1 MHCILDAIL
10 LGLSRGRTAPF
21 SGNMSKRSHD
31 QLPRVSYL
39 LSKGKSMKKQLL
51 ATLAVGLMSVGIH
64 GVAGAD
70 TLEKV
75 KQSGVFTI
83 GHRDA
88 SIPLSYYD
96 DKQQPIGYSMEI
108 CQRVA
113 DAIKTELK
121 LPKLEVK
128 YQLVTSANRI
138 PLLANGTVDI
148 ECGSTTNN
156 ADRQKQVSYLPTTF
170 VTANRIVYKK
180 SSGVKKLADL
190 KGMTLVS
197 TAGTT
202 NIKQVTE
209 LNAAQNLGIN
219 VVSANGHAES
229 FLMVETGRAAAFA
242 MDDILLAGLVANS
255 KNPSDYEISTE
266 ALSVEPYGIM
276 IRKDDPKFK
285 KMADGVVAQ
294 LMSSGEL
301 TKIYDK
307 WFLKPI
313 PPKNIT
319 MNIPMSA
326 SLKKVMAKPTD
337 SPDPAAY
344 Q

>member
-1 MHCILDAIL
+1 M
-10 LGLSRGRTAPF
+10 
-21 SGNMSKRSHD
+21 RSI
-31 QLPRVSYL
+31 
-39 LSKGKSMKKQLL
+39 KI
-51 ATLAVGLMSVGIH
+51 ATAVGVALMSIA
-64 GVAGAD
+64 GVAQAD
-70 TLEKV
+70 TLAKV
-75 KQSGVFTI
+75 KETGVFTI

-96 DKQQPIGYSMEI
+96 DKQKPIGYSVEI
-108 CQRVA
+108 CERVA
-113 DAIKTELK
+113 DALKKELK
-121 LPKLEVK
+121 KPDLQIK

-156 ADRQKQVSYLPTTF
+156 AERQKQVSYLPTTF
-170 VTANRIVYKK
+170 VTANRIMYKK
-180 SSGVKKLADL
+180 GTGISVLADL
-190 KGMTLVS
+190 KGKTLVS

-202 NIKQVTE
+202 NIKQVTQI
-209 LNAAQNLGIN
+209 NADKNLGVNIT
-219 VVSANGHAES
+219 SANGHAES

-242 MDDILLAGLVANS
+242 MDDILLAGLIATS
-255 KNPSDYEISTE
+255 KEPGQFEVSKE

-276 IRKDDPKFK
+276 VRKDDAKFE
-285 KMADGVVAQ
+285 ALAAGVVKG
-294 LMSSGEL
+294 LMKSGEIN
-301 TKIYDK
+301 KIYDK

-319 MNIPMSA
+319 MNVPMSPN
-326 SLKKVMAKPTD
+326 LKKVIANPTN

>member
-1 MHCILDAIL
+1 MVA
-10 LGLSRGRTAPF
+10 LS
-21 SGNMSKRSHD
+21 
-31 QLPRVSYL
+31 VS
-39 LSKGKSMKKQLL
+39 
-51 ATLAVGLMSVGIH
+51 
-64 GVAGAD
+64 GVASAD
-70 TLEKV
+70 TLAKV

-96 DKQQPIGYSMEI
+96 DKQQPIGYSMDL
-108 CQRVA
+108 CLKVA
-113 DAIKTELK
+113 DAVKKELN
-121 LPKLEVK
+121 LPKMEVK

-156 ADRQKQVSYLPTTF
+156 AERQKQVSYLPTTF

-180 SSGVKKLADL
+180 NSGIKKFADL
-190 KGMTLVS
+190 KGKTLVS

-219 VVSANGHAES
+219 IVSANGHAES

-255 KNPSDYEISTE
+255 KTPGDFEISSE

-276 IRKDDPKFK
+276 VRKDDPKFK
-285 KMADGVVAQ
+285 KLADGVITG
-294 LMSSGEL
+294 LMKSGEIN
-301 TKIYDK
+301 KIYDK

-313 PPKNIT
+313 PPKNIN

-326 SLKKVMAKPTD
+326 NLKKVVANPTD

>member
-1 MHCILDAIL
+1 M
-10 LGLSRGRTAPF
+10 
-21 SGNMSKRSHD
+21 RSI
-31 QLPRVSYL
+31 
-39 LSKGKSMKKQLL
+39 KI
-51 ATLAVGLMSVGIH
+51 ATAVGVALMSIA
-64 GVAGAD
+64 GVAQAD
-70 TLEKV
+70 TLAKV
-75 KQSGVFTI
+75 KETGVFTI

-96 DKQQPIGYSMEI
+96 DKQKPIGYSVEI
-108 CQRVA
+108 CERVA
-113 DAIKTELK
+113 DALKKELK
-121 LPKLEVK
+121 KPDLQIK

-156 ADRQKQVSYLPTTF
+156 AERQRQVSYLPTTF
-170 VTANRIVYKK
+170 VTANRIMYKK
-180 SSGVKKLADL
+180 GTGISVLADL
-190 KGMTLVS
+190 KGKTLVS

-202 NIKQVTE
+202 NIKQVTQI
-209 LNAAQNLGIN
+209 NADKNLGVNIT
-219 VVSANGHAES
+219 SAYGHAES

-242 MDDILLAGLVANS
+242 MDDILLAGLIATS
-255 KNPSDYEISTE
+255 KEPGQFEVSKE

-276 IRKDDPKFK
+276 VRKDDAKFE
-285 KMADGVVAQ
+285 ALAAGVVKG
-294 LMSSGEL
+294 LMKSGEIN
-301 TKIYDK
+301 KIYDK

-319 MNIPMSA
+319 MNVPMSPN
-326 SLKKVMAKPTD
+326 LKKVIANPTN

>member
-1 MHCILDAIL
+1 
-10 LGLSRGRTAPF
+10 
-21 SGNMSKRSHD
+21 
-31 QLPRVSYL
+31 
-39 LSKGKSMKKQLL
+39 MKKQFAVL
-51 ATLAVGLMSVGIH
+51 AMGIAALAVSGT
-64 GVAGAD
+64 AAAD
-70 TLEKV
+70 TLAKV
-75 KQSGVFTI
+75 KSSGSFTI

-96 DKQQPIGYSMEI
+96 DKQRPIGYSMDL
-108 CQRVA
+108 CMKVV
-113 DAIKTELK
+113 DAVKKELSMPN
-121 LPKLEVK
+121 LDVK

-180 SSGVKKLADL
+180 NSGIKKLADL
-190 KGMTLVS
+190 KGKTLVS

-202 NIKQVTE
+202 NIKGVTE
-209 LNAAQNLGIN
+209 INAAKNLGVNI
-219 VVSANGHAES
+219 VSANGHAEA

-242 MDDILLAGLVANS
+242 MDDILLAGLVATS
-255 KNPSDYEISTE
+255 KNPGDFEISEE

-276 IRKDDPKFK
+276 VRKDDPKFK
-285 KMADGVVAQ
+285 ALADKVIKDLMA
-294 LMSSGEL
+294 SGEIN
-301 TKIYDK
+301 KIYDK

-326 SLKKVMAKPTD
+326 NLKKVVAKPTD
-337 SPDPAAY
+337 SPDPKAY
-344 Q
+344 E

>member
-1 MHCILDAIL
+1 
-10 LGLSRGRTAPF
+10 
-21 SGNMSKRSHD
+21 
-31 QLPRVSYL
+31 
-39 LSKGKSMKKQLL
+39 MKKQFAVL
-51 ATLAVGLMSVGIH
+51 AMSVAALAVSGT
-64 GVAGAD
+64 AAAD
-70 TLEKV
+70 TLAKV
-75 KQSGVFTI
+75 KSSGSFTI

-96 DKQQPIGYSMEI
+96 DKQRPIGYSMDL
-108 CQRVA
+108 CMKVV
-113 DAIKTELK
+113 DAVKKELN

-156 ADRQKQVSYLPTTF
+156 AERQKQVSYLPTTF

-180 SSGVKKLADL
+180 NSGIKKLADL
-190 KGMTLVS
+190 KGKTLVS

-202 NIKQVTE
+202 NIKGVTE
-209 LNAAQNLGIN
+209 INAAKNLGVNI
-219 VVSANGHAES
+219 VSANGHAEA

-242 MDDILLAGLVANS
+242 MDDILLAGLVATS
-255 KNPSDYEISTE
+255 KNPGDFEISEE
-266 ALSVEPYGIM
+266 ALSVEPYAIM
-276 IRKDDPKFK
+276 VRKDDPKFK
-285 KMADGVVAQ
+285 ALADKVIKDLMA
-294 LMSSGEL
+294 SGEIN
-301 TKIYDK
+301 KIYEK

-319 MNIPMSA
+319 MGVPMSP
-326 SLKKVMAKPTD
+326 SLKKVIAKPTD
-337 SPDPAAY
+337 SPDPAVY

>member
-1 MHCILDAIL
+1 M
-10 LGLSRGRTAPF
+10 
-21 SGNMSKRSHD
+21 KRK
-31 QLPRVSYL
+31 LFAL
-39 LSKGKSMKKQLL
+39 TLL
-51 ATLAVGLMSVGIH
+51 AGAALGAHAQDNDTLAKARA
-64 GVAGAD
+64 AGAV
-70 TLEKV
+70 TM
-75 KQSGVFTI
+75 GV
-83 GHRDA
+83 REA
-88 SIPLSYYD
+88 SAPLSYTVGAGKYT
-96 DKQQPIGYSMEI
+96 GYHVEL
-108 CQRVA
+108 CERVLA
-113 DAIKTELK
+113 AV
-121 LPKLEVK
+121 LPGVPVK
-128 YQLVTSANRI
+128 YALVTSQNRI
-138 PLLANGTVDI
+138 PLLQNGTVDI

-156 ADRQKQVSYLPTTF
+156 AERQKQVSYLPTTF

-180 SSGVKKLADL
+180 NSGIKKFADL
-190 KGMTLVS
+190 KGKTLVS

-219 VVSANGHAES
+219 IVSANGHAES

-255 KNPSDYEISTE
+255 KTPGDFEISSE

-276 IRKDDPKFK
+276 VRKDDPKFK
-285 KMADGVVAQ
+285 KLADGVITG
-294 LMSSGEL
+294 LMKSGEIN
-301 TKIYDK
+301 KIYDK

-313 PPKNIT
+313 PPKNIN

-326 SLKKVMAKPTD
+326 NLKKVVANPTD

>member
-1 MHCILDAIL
+1 M
-10 LGLSRGRTAPF
+10 
-21 SGNMSKRSHD
+21 RSI
-31 QLPRVSYL
+31 QF
-39 LSKGKSMKKQLL
+39 
-51 ATLAVGLMSVGIH
+51 ATVVGVALMSL
-64 GVAGAD
+64 AGATQAD
-70 TLEKV
+70 TLAKV
-75 KQSGVFTI
+75 KESGVFTI

-96 DKQQPIGYSMEI
+96 DKQQPIGYSVEI

-113 DAIKTELK
+113 DAVKKELK
-121 LPKLEVK
+121 KPNLQIK

-156 ADRQKQVSYLPTTF
+156 AERQKQVSYLPTTF
-170 VTANRIVYKK
+170 VTANRIMYKK
-180 SSGVKKLADL
+180 GSGISVLADL
-190 KGMTLVS
+190 KGKTLVS

-202 NIKQVTE
+202 NIKQVTQI
-209 LNAAQNLGIN
+209 NADKNLGVNIT
-219 VVSANGHAES
+219 SANGHAES

-242 MDDILLAGLVANS
+242 MDDILLAGLIATS
-255 KNPSDYEISTE
+255 KNPGQFEVSKE

-276 IRKDDPKFK
+276 VRKDDAKFE
-285 KMADGVVAQ
+285 ALAGGVVKG
-294 LMSSGEL
+294 LMKSGEIN
-301 TKIYDK
+301 KIYDK

-319 MNIPMSA
+319 MNVPMSPN
-326 SLKKVMAKPTD
+326 LKKVIANPTN
-337 SPDPAAY
+337 SPDPAVY

>member
-1 MHCILDAIL
+1 M
-10 LGLSRGRTAPF
+10 
-21 SGNMSKRSHD
+21 RSI
-31 QLPRVSYL
+31 
-39 LSKGKSMKKQLL
+39 KF
-51 ATLAVGLMSVGIH
+51 ATVVGVALMSMA
-64 GVAGAD
+64 GVTQAD
-70 TLEKV
+70 TLAKV
-75 KQSGVFTI
+75 KESGVFTI

-96 DKQQPIGYSMEI
+96 DKQKPIGYSVEI

-113 DAIKTELK
+113 DAVKKELK
-121 LPKLEVK
+121 KPDLQIK

-156 ADRQKQVSYLPTTF
+156 AERQKQVSYLPTTF
-170 VTANRIVYKK
+170 VTANRIMYKK
-180 SSGVKKLADL
+180 GSGISVLADM
-190 KGMTLVS
+190 KGKTLVS

-202 NIKQVTE
+202 NIKQVTQI
-209 LNAAQNLGIN
+209 NAEKNLGVNIT
-219 VVSANGHAES
+219 SANGHAES

-242 MDDILLAGLVANS
+242 MDDILLAGLIATS
-255 KNPSDYEISTE
+255 KNPGQFEVSKE

-276 IRKDDPKFK
+276 VRKDDAKFE
-285 KMADGVVAQ
+285 ALAAGVVKG
-294 LMSSGEL
+294 LMKSGEIN
-301 TKIYDK
+301 KIYDK

-319 MNIPMSA
+319 MNVPMSPN
-326 SLKKVMAKPTD
+326 LKRVIANPTN